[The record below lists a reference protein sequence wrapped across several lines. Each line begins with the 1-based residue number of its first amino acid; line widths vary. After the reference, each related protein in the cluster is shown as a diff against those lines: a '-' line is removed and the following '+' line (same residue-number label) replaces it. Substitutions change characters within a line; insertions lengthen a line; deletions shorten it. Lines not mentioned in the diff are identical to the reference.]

1 MNDTESSR
9 KLTWVIWLLGA
20 NLIVMAIAASA
31 MVFGLLPKIE
41 CAIQTTE
48 RVEARFQAFAD
59 EVQPVLTAGA
69 GKAIETITKMDADKL
84 SETAVQIFRD
94 RGIDVDFQPDVGKDK
109 EKLAEINAVP
119 LVLPSLDKP
128 SIVGHLKADN
138 VGLTV
143 GDDRILFSNLS
154 FDVKPGECLA
164 TPPY

>member
-41 CAIQTTE
+41 RAIQTTE

-84 SETAVQIFRD
+84 SETATEKTDSLMDAAAERAKRFLDRD
-94 RGIDVDFQPDVGKDK
+94 K
-109 EKLAEINAVP
+109 
-119 LVLPSLDKP
+119 
-128 SIVGHLKADN
+128 
-138 VGLTV
+138 
-143 GDDRILFSNLS
+143 GDDN
-154 FDVKPGECLA
+154 
-164 TPPY
+164 